1 MKTIS
6 VMLACAVLASS
17 AARAG
22 DSAAPRATTR
32 FGDVR
37 GVIEDGINVFKGIPY
52 GASTGGANRFMPP
65 QPPKSWKGVRDALSY
80 GPSCPQ
86 LDPPPAGHA
95 FGPKS
100 EAKGASED
108 CLVLNVW
115 SPGLRDGRKRPVMVW
130 LHGGGFTLLSGSS
143 PVYGGTRLAKK
154 GDVVVVTLNHR
165 LNLFGYL
172 YLAGVGGEKYADSGN
187 VGQLDLIAGLR
198 WVRDNIEAFGG
209 DPGMVTIF
217 GESGGGSKVA
227 TLLAMPAA
235 SGLFHRAAMQSG
247 FGLTALTPEAA
258 TKMTQSILDAL
269 QLRADQLDRLQTLPA
284 PKLLEALQKV
294 TAGVPFGVGP
304 VVDGRALPRHPFTPD
319 APEVSRNVP
328 VLLGYNK
335 TETTYLFPPPGSF
348 DLDWPGLAKQLGTAL
363 PGVDVN
369 KVIEGWRKLRPEA
382 TPSDLYFMITTE
394 ATMGLNAGTVAV
406 RKAAQGS
413 APAYLYRLEWETPID
428 GGRMRSPHALDIP
441 LVFDNVAK
449 SPGLIGTGAEEA
461 QLVSNAMSA
470 AWLAF
475 ARSGTP
481 NGPGLA
487 SWPAFNAATRPT
499 MIFNVVSRAVDDPL
513 RAERQLL
520 PQAP

>member
-6 VMLACAVLASS
+6 MMVACAVLVGS
-17 AARAG
+17 AARAS
-22 DSAAPRATTR
+22 DSVGPVVTTR

-37 GVIEDGINVFKGIPY
+37 GTIEDGINVFKGIPY
-52 GASTGGANRFMPP
+52 GAPTGGANRFMPP
-65 QPPKSWKGVRDALSY
+65 QPPKPWKGVRDALSY

-108 CLVLNVW
+108 CLALNVW
-115 SPGLRDGRKRPVMVW
+115 TPGLRDGRKRPVMVW
-130 LHGGGFTLLSGSS
+130 LHGGGYTLLSGSS
-143 PVYGGTRLAKK
+143 PVYGGVRLAKK

-165 LNLFGYL
+165 LNVFGYL
-172 YLAGVGGEKYADSGN
+172 YLAGAGGEKYADSGN
-187 VGQLDLIAGLR
+187 VGQLDLIAALR
-198 WVRDNIEAFGG
+198 WVRDNIGMFGG
-209 DPGMVTIF
+209 DPETVMIF
-217 GESGGGSKVA
+217 GESGRGGKVA

-247 FGLTALTPEAA
+247 FGVTALTPEAA

-269 QLRADQLDRLQTLPA
+269 QLRADQIDRLQTLPA
-284 PKLLEALQKV
+284 STLLEALQKV
-294 TAGVPFGVGP
+294 TAGVPFGIGP
-304 VVDGRALPRHPFTPD
+304 VVDGRSLPRHPFTPD
-319 APEVSRNVP
+319 APDVSRHVP

-335 TETTYLFPPPGSF
+335 TETTYLFPPAGSF
-348 DLDWPGLAKQLGTAL
+348 DLDWAGLAKQLIIAV
-363 PGVDVN
+363 PGIDAN
-369 KVIEGWRKLRPEA
+369 KVIEGWRKLRPHA

-394 ATMGLNAGTVAV
+394 ASMGSSAGTVAV
-406 RKAAQGS
+406 RKAEQGG
-413 APAYLYRLEWETPID
+413 APVYLYRLEWETPID
-428 GGRMRSPHALDIP
+428 GGRMRTPHALDIP
-441 LVFDNVAK
+441 LVFDNVVK
-449 SPGLIGTGAEEA
+449 SPGLIGTGTEQA
-461 QLVSNAMSA
+461 QHVSDAMSA

-487 SWPAFNAATRPT
+487 SWPAFNAASRPT

-513 RAERQLL
+513 REERQLL